1 MSLKTELKASSSG
14 HALLSPSSS
23 SCWLNC
29 VAAPFMCKGIPRK
42 SSEYA
47 SEGTLA
53 HALAANC
60 LENDRF
66 AIDFIGLPF
75 VWDDGPKERTSIIDS
90 EMAAYVDTYVANA
103 RAAGEGKTMFVEVRL
118 SLEGITGEAGAAG
131 TADIVILDADENAI
145 EIRDL
150 KYGMGVPVSAY
161 ENTQLMIYALAAI
174 DQYSWFADFAKIRL
188 VIDQV
193 RIAEPS
199 VWTCSREEIEK
210 FRIFVKLRAANAL
223 RIYENGL
230 PKDAWACEGIF
241 APGKKTCRW
250 CGKSGVCRAQTD
262 FLQQSIA
269 DDFTDF
275 EVTEEV
281 VTREVADMAQYSIED
296 LGKAAE
302 NIPFIKDYILAVEK
316 QLNTRLHNGIK
327 VPGWKLVLGRA
338 GNSKWIS
345 ENAVMKTLVHAGVNF
360 FDMFELAPISPTTA
374 KKRWGKRN
382 ARIWARL
389 EGLVTRSEGK
399 PNAVPESDPRPA
411 WVPAGAE
418 EDFEIT
424 EDD

>member
-1 MSLKTELKASSSG
+1 MNKNPSPSG

-29 VAAPFMCKGIPRK
+29 VAAPYMCKDIPRK
-42 SSEYA
+42 SSSYA

-75 VWDDGPKERTSIIDS
+75 AWEDGGKEHVSIIDS
-90 EMAAYVDTYVANA
+90 EMAAYVDTYVAQA

-118 SLEGITGEAGAAG
+118 QLEGITGEKGAAG
-131 TADIVILDADENAI
+131 TADIVILDEKTL
-145 EIRDL
+145 EVRDL

-161 ENTQLMIYALAAI
+161 ENTQLMIYALATI
-174 DQYSWFADFAKIRL
+174 DQYAWFADFETIRL

-193 RIAEPS
+193 RLAEPS
-199 VWTCSREEIEK
+199 IWTCSREEIEK
-210 FRIFVKLRAANAL
+210 FRVFVKEQSAKVL
-223 RIYENGL
+223 RIYENGFQ
-230 PKDAWACEGIF
+230 DEQGNCF

-250 CGKSGVCRAQTD
+250 CGKSGMCRAQTD
-262 FLQQSIA
+262 FLQNSIA

-275 EVTEEV
+275 DATPEITE
-281 VTREVADMAQYSIED
+281 REIGSLTEYSVEE
-296 LGKAAE
+296 LGKAAA
-302 NIPFIKDYILAVEK
+302 NIPFIKEYILAVEK
-316 QLNTRLHNGIK
+316 QLNTRLHNSIE

-345 ENAVMKTLVHAGVNF
+345 ELAVIRTLVKAGISF
-360 FDMFELAPISPTTA
+360 ADMFDHSPISPATA
-374 KKRWGKRN
+374 KKRWLKKN
-382 ARIWARL
+382 KAVWEAL
-389 EGLVTRSEGK
+389 EGLITRSEGK

-411 WVPAGAE
+411 WAPVGAE
-418 EDFEIT
+418 EDFEVS
-424 EDD
+424 ED